1 MFFRVHNAVGVA
13 LIVSHTA
20 VLYRNSGKEP
30 NLSAHQHTS
39 ISGAVNSKKSV
50 NLKFEFEF
58 RSVPSFRLLGFLQ
71 YTVINS
77 GIWDRS
83 LIQYTL
89 HT

>member
-1 MFFRVHNAVGVA
+1 MFFSVHNAVGVA

-58 RSVPSFRLLGFLQ
+58 RSVPSFRLFGFS
-71 YTVINS
+71 N
-77 GIWDRS
+77 
-83 LIQYTL
+83 
-89 HT
+89 